1 MAVGNK
7 TMKQRMK
14 QICRWTGTVRGRWVR
29 RMFLVSVLFLCGCAS
44 DEEQTLQIRQ
54 AQSGEQSDAGT
65 GEQPEGQKEL
75 SGEAAA
81 VESGQITVYV
91 CGAVCRPGVYTLEGS
106 VRMAQAVE
114 AAGGMLEDA
123 DTDVLNLAQFISDGQ
138 MIRIPVQG
146 EEQEPAESS
155 GETAQEQTDNRID
168 INQADASQLQQIP
181 GIGQA
186 KADAIIRYR
195 EEHGGFKSIEDI
207 MQIGGIK
214 EASFAKMKDYICV
227 N

>member
-1 MAVGNK
+1 MAVGIK
-7 TMKQRMK
+7 TMK
-14 QICRWTGTVRGRWVR
+14 QICRQTDTVRGRWVR

-44 DEEQTLQIRQ
+44 DKEQTLQIRQ
-54 AQSGEQSDAGT
+54 AQSGDQSDTGT
-65 GEQPEGQKEL
+65 GEQPQEQVQKEL

-81 VESGQITVYV
+81 AESGQVTVYV

-114 AAGGMLEDA
+114 AAGGMLENA

-146 EEQEPAESS
+146 EEQEASAESS
-155 GETAQEQTDNRID
+155 GKTAQGQTDNRID
-168 INQADASQLQQIP
+168 INRADASQLQQIP
-181 GIGQA
+181 GLGQA